1 MNNLTWNH
9 FDWNAGSDFWFER
22 RKNGKHFCHLLSA
35 AETEL
40 TDGGSWGANGGG
52 GGFFRISSGW
62 IDLMSSRSVKR
73 WSDEGFRNWSG
84 DFASFFFHWKCEGAL
99 SAASWQP
106 SKCNGR
112 ADGDCLIESWLHR
125 SPSKMFQAPLDVM
138 IENSTLRLAEIKVP
152 FLSSASEKCQFY
164 PSISGWLRLVVRPTQ
179 GNSGDVTWAVR
190 EKRPPLADLWR
201 QISRQSREQ
210 RNGLCKNA
218 CLQVE

>member
-1 MNNLTWNH
+1 MKIISTYGKAGRD
-9 FDWNAGSDFWFER
+9 FDLKEE
-22 RKNGKHFCHLLSA
+22 KNGKRFCHLLSA

-52 GGFFRISSGW
+52 GGFSRISSGW

-73 WSDEGFRNWSG
+73 WSDEGFRNRSG
-84 DFASFFFHWKCEGAL
+84 DFASFFFYFIRWKREGAL

-138 IENSTLRLAEIKVP
+138 IENFNPPAP
-152 FLSSASEKCQFY
+152 
-164 PSISGWLRLVVRPTQ
+164 GW
-179 GNSGDVTWAVR
+179 D
-190 EKRPPLADLWR
+190 
-201 QISRQSREQ
+201 
-210 RNGLCKNA
+210 
-218 CLQVE
+218 